1 MLQFSVYVDDS
12 TITVLITGPIRNLPT
27 YMMWLGIPWR
37 ILAVHGLGMP
47 WMYFQVFAALK

>member
-47 WMYFQVFAALK
+47 WMYLQVFAALK